1 MQIIEKNISDLV
13 PYENNPRRNED
24 AVQYVKASI
33 QEFGFKVPVIID
45 KDNVIIAGHTRLL
58 AAKELEMEK
67 IPCILADDLSE
78 EQVKAFRLADNKV
91 AETSAW
97 DYEKLEQELNELSV
111 DEAMDDLEKEL
122 DAIDMVRFGFSDTK
136 KIEWDDVPD
145 LTEDSYKEPEKVK
158 LKCPKCGHVAGK
170 EFFKKA

>member
-1 MQIIEKNISDLV
+1 MMRKMRKEVNHMQIIEKNISDLV

-58 AAKELEMEK
+58 AAKELEMKK

-91 AETSAW
+91 AEMSAW
-97 DYEKLEQELNELSV
+97 DWSKLE
-111 DEAMDDLEKEL
+111 DEL
-122 DAIDMVRFGFSDTK
+122 DALSLEYPDGLDMSQFGFSLDKESEELSDIFEDT
-136 KIEWDDVPD
+136 E
-145 LTEDSYKEPEKVK
+145 KEKPEKK
-158 LKCPKCGHVAGK
+158 PKTITCPHCGESFEV
-170 EFFKKA
+170 

>member
-1 MQIIEKNISDLV
+1 MMLKTRKEVNHMQIIEKNISDLV

-91 AETSAW
+91 AEMSAW
-97 DYEKLEQELNELSV
+97 DWSKLEDELDSLSLEYPDGLDMSQFGFNLDKESEELS
-111 DEAMDDLEKEL
+111 DIFEDTEKEK
-122 DAIDMVRFGFSDTK
+122 VEK
-136 KIEWDDVPD
+136 KPKTI
-145 LTEDSYKEPEKVK
+145 T
-158 LKCPKCGHVAGK
+158 CPHCGESFEV
-170 EFFKKA
+170 

>member
-1 MQIIEKNISDLV
+1 MMLKTRKEVNHMQIIEKNISDLV

-91 AETSAW
+91 AEMSAW
-97 DYEKLEQELNELSV
+97 DWSKLEDELDSLSLESPDGLDMSQFGFNLDKESEELS
-111 DEAMDDLEKEL
+111 DIFEDTEKEK
-122 DAIDMVRFGFSDTK
+122 VEK
-136 KIEWDDVPD
+136 KPKTI
-145 LTEDSYKEPEKVK
+145 T
-158 LKCPKCGHVAGK
+158 CPHCGESFEV
-170 EFFKKA
+170 

>member
-58 AAKELEMEK
+58 AAK
-67 IPCILADDLSE
+67 
-78 EQVKAFRLADNKV
+78 
-91 AETSAW
+91 
-97 DYEKLEQELNELSV
+97 
-111 DEAMDDLEKEL
+111 
-122 DAIDMVRFGFSDTK
+122 
-136 KIEWDDVPD
+136 
-145 LTEDSYKEPEKVK
+145 
-158 LKCPKCGHVAGK
+158 
-170 EFFKKA
+170 

>member
-91 AETSAW
+91 SEVAKW
-97 DYEKLEQELNELSV
+97 DFDVLDQEL
-111 DEAMDDLEKEL
+111 ADLEL
-122 DAIDMVRFGFSDTK
+122 TDIDMNQFGFADAEA
-136 KIEWDDVPD
+136 INWDDTPE
-145 LTEDSYKEPEKVK
+145 LTEESYQEPEKTK
-158 LKCPKCGHVAGK
+158 LQCPSCGHIAGK
-170 EFFKKA
+170 EFFKKV